1 MSEDDNLILRILKEI
16 QATQAEH
23 GRILN
28 NHTTRFERV
37 ERRLDEVHESL
48 YTSFGLAGHA
58 NVKTDMLER
67 EISDLRERVKRL
79 EEKA

>member
-16 QATQAEH
+16 QATQAEL

-28 NHTTRFERV
+28 THTTRFERV